1 MIIWGKMNTEK
12 RQIQQMVNRETHA
25 WDEKDAETLV
35 SIFHPDMV
43 WPWPK
48 NEHAHNPVDWIF
60 PFGKYNQKRWKD
72 NWQNLFDTH
81 ELIHNNR
88 KILKITISEQGDGAF
103 AVVEIDTL
111 WRDKKGEESHWKGT
125 VGKGYTKTKDGW
137 KLIMHTGVLKY

>member
-1 MIIWGKMNTEK
+1 METIKE
-12 RQIQQMVNRETHA
+12 QIQEMINRETRA
-25 WDEKDAETLV
+25 WNEKDAETLV

-60 PFGKYNQKRWKD
+60 PFGRYNQKRWKD

-88 KILKITISEQGDGAF
+88 KILS
-103 AVVEIDTL
+103 
-111 WRDKKGEESHWKGT
+111 
-125 VGKGYTKTKDGW
+125 Y
-137 KLIMHTGVLKY
+137 